1 MDNYTM
7 SCFDPSRKRNI
18 IPGAK
23 AKSKLRYMY
32 AELFN
37 DFNYYLWGTFEF
49 YLSITIYLLAFWLR
63 IYIHYLFG
71 YILLQIIGTPIYNF
85 KTSVLQIQYKYMSES
100 ISLSNEVSVVFI
112 GPAANLIL
120 FLCFILFGNVF
131 GLVSFIIITIILII
145 DNDDDDDDDDDNN
158 EHNYHPH

>member
-49 YLSITIYLLAFWLR
+49 YLSIIIYLLAFWLR
-63 IYIHYLFG
+63 IYIHYLSG
-71 YILLQIIGTPIYNF
+71 YILLQIIGTPIYSF
-85 KTSVLQIQYKYMSES
+85 KTSVLQIQYKYMSQS
-100 ISLSNEVSVVFI
+100 ISLSNEVSIVFI

-131 GLVSFIIITIILII
+131 GLVSLIIIIIIVII
-145 DNDDDDDDDDDNN
+145 II
-158 EHNYHPH
+158 YHY